1 MTTIDII
8 LLIVIGASLVLG
20 LYKGIISQIA
30 SIGGVILGIIAC
42 RFFSTDVGSLY
53 MTWFPDT
60 FTNETLANI
69 AGGITVYLVIYF
81 GVGAFASLLRRI
93 TDTLM
98 AGWLDH
104 MLGGVFS
111 VFKWLILT
119 SVFLNLFYMIA
130 PHCIIFHSSSLA
142 SGKLFIMVM
151 QLAPKLFGILAEPV
165 GDMVTNIT

>member
-151 QLAPKLFGILAEPV
+151 QLAPKLFGIFAGPV